1 MCVVNSMLKL
11 LENQWTVETDMS
23 EYKSFNN
30 YMLQNIQ
37 MEKELWDRQQFMN
50 QGDDVVKIN
59 RYFNATP
66 VKRMSSRFFVEAKID
81 VKLDYTATKIATLM
95 KVTRSAICKIV
106 NECIEE
112 GWVEEYEMKGV
123 RYVQATQYHVDVH
136 IKYLETLT
144 EMRNK
149 YVTDFCAAHK
159 MFKGAAS

>member
-1 MCVVNSMLKL
+1 MLKL
-11 LENQWTVETDMS
+11 RNNKWTVETDIS

-37 MEKELWDRQQFMN
+37 MEKELWDRQQYLN
-50 QGDDVVKIN
+50 AGEGVSKIN

-81 VKLDYTATKIATLM
+81 VNLDYTATKIATLM
-95 KVTRSAICKIV
+95 KVSRASICKIT

-112 GWVEEYEMKGV
+112 GWVEEYDLKGV

-149 YVTDFCAAHK
+149 YVTDFCAAYK
-159 MFKGAAS
+159 LINAV